1 MRKKPPPP
9 KPAAPRDAAT
19 VLNQALEAQSRGR
32 LDEARALFEEVVARD
47 PRQAAAHYSLAAL
60 DANAGR
66 WEAALAGFDRAIA
79 CLPGFAQALAARA
92 QAHQRLGHL
101 RQAVADAQAAAEL
114 DPGSAAY
121 AAQLAMLR
129 AALPATEPASEAP
142 VSGLPAMPPALIE
155 LMGRAQALQ
164 ARRQPDAAVAEYA
177 GYLRTGDPAFAYAAL
192 YNAGVVL
199 SQAGRRLEAEAY
211 LRQAVVLNPDFGLA
225 QVNLGLTIETNGR
238 AQEAL
243 AQWRSAL
250 ERPALQ
256 QPVQQTYRVQL
267 YNHIGRL
274 SEQLRDYPSAEAALT
289 QSLML
294 QPRQPPVLHHW
305 VHLRQKQCAWPVL
318 EGLPLSREEVLGS
331 ASALAMLGLSDDPA
345 DQLASSRRF
354 VAEKV
359 GAFPRMVPRGH
370 AYGHDRLRI
379 GYLSS
384 DLSMHA
390 VSLLTVE
397 LFERHRREHVEVH
410 AFCWSK
416 EDGTPFRERVRRAF
430 DRFHRI
436 DAIDDAAAAE
446 LIRSQEIDVLV
457 DLHGLTSNA
466 RPNIV
471 ARGPAPL
478 QVAFLGFPG
487 PTALPHMDFVVA
499 DPFIFPDA
507 LRPHFT
513 EAPLVLPTLYQCSDS
528 QRPIGPIPTRS
539 QLGLPED
546 RFVFCAFNNNFK
558 FTPEVF
564 EAWMRILRRVP
575 DAVLWL
581 LEDNAW
587 SRQNLQRAAQA
598 HGVEASR
605 LLFAGRVM
613 PADYLARFTAADL
626 FLDTCPYN
634 AGTTANDALWA
645 GLPLL
650 TLSGRTY
657 VSRMAGSLLTS
668 AGLPELVTTTLAD
681 YEERAVS
688 LAQDRQVLATLR
700 QRLAREKA
708 EGRLFSTDRFVAEF
722 EGALQ
727 AELLRS
733 AGGAARHRDRA
744 GRAPA

>member
-1 MRKKPPPP
+1 MRHSSTSN
-9 KPAAPRDAAT
+9 DAAGT
-19 VLNQALEAQSRGR
+19 LQRALEAQTRGR
-32 LDEARALFEEVVARD
+32 LDEARALFEAAIASD
-47 PRQAAAHYSLAAL
+47 DRQAAALYSLAAL
-60 DANAGR
+60 DANDGR
-66 WEAALAGFDRAIA
+66 WEQALAGFDRALA
-79 CLPGFAQALAARA
+79 CVPGFAPALAARS
-92 QAHQRLGHL
+92 QVNQRLG
-101 RQAVADAQAAAEL
+101 RIPQAVADAEAALKL
-114 DPGSAAY
+114 DPGSSAL
-121 AAQLAMLR
+121 AAQLAVLR
-129 AALPATEPASEAP
+129 ASLPPGQPAATETAALPAFPAP
-142 VSGLPAMPPALIE
+142 LIE
-155 LMGRAQALQ
+155 TMGRAQSLQ
-164 ARRQPDAAVAEYA
+164 ARQQTDAAVAEYA

-238 AQEAL
+238 AQDAL

-256 QPVQQTYRVQL
+256 APAQQGYRVQL
-267 YNHIGRL
+267 LNHIGRL
-274 SEQLRDYPSAEAALT
+274 SEQQRDYPGAEAALT

-305 VHLRQKQCAWPVL
+305 VHLRQKQCVWPVIA
-318 EGLPLSREEVLGS
+318 GLPISREDVMTS

-359 GAFPRMVPRGH
+359 GRFPRSVPRGH
-370 AYGHDRLRI
+370 RYGHDRLRI

-397 LFERHRREHVEVH
+397 LFERHRRDQVEVH

-430 DRFHRI
+430 DRYHRI
-436 DAIDDAAAAE
+436 DGMDDAGAAD
-446 LIRSQEIDVLV
+446 LIQAQEIDVLV

-471 ARGPAPL
+471 ARGVAPL

-513 EAPLVLPTLYQCSDS
+513 EEPLILPTLYQCSDS
-528 QRPIGPIPTRS
+528 QRPIGRLPTRA
-539 QLGLPED
+539 QLGLPD
-546 RFVFCAFNNNFK
+546 QAFVFCAFNNNFK

-581 LEDNAW
+581 LEDNRW
-587 SRQNLQRAAQA
+587 SRENLQRAAQA
-598 HGVEASR
+598 HGVDASR

-613 PADYLARFTAADL
+613 PADYLARFAVADL

-681 YEERAVS
+681 YEDRAVA
-688 LAQDRQVLATLR
+688 LAQDRAALAGLR
-700 QRLAREKA
+700 QRLTNEKA

-722 EGALQ
+722 ETALQ
-727 AELLRS
+727 SALLAPPAVSGRGRQRESGPRS
-733 AGGAARHRDRA
+733 RA
-744 GRAPA
+744 GSPAD